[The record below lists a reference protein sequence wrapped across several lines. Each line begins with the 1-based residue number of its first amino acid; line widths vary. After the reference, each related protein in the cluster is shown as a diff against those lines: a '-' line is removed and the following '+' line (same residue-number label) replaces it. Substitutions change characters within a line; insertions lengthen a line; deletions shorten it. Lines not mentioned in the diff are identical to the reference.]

1 MIRRPPR
8 STLFPYTT
16 LFRSH
21 PQVGYIRLT
30 TFANEKAADDLHAAL
45 GRLEGRDMKR
55 LVLDLRDNGGG
66 SADEAGRGAGGVLPQ
81 GAAVYHKENP
91 QKGRGGEGQGG
102 RDRSSLC

>member
-1 MIRRPPR
+1 M
-8 STLFPYTT
+8 L
-16 LFRSH
+16 H

-66 SADEAGRGAGGVLPQ
+66 SVDEAGRGGGEVLPK
-81 GAAVYHKENP
+81 GAIVYTEQNPKKVEGEKEN
-91 QKGRGGEGQGG
+91 GGGSPAFLGHEK
-102 RDRSSLC
+102 RDPLLVVINA

>member
-1 MIRRPPR
+1 M
-8 STLFPYTT
+8 L
-16 LFRSH
+16 H

-66 SADEAGRGAGGVLPQ
+66 SVDEAARVAGEVLPK
-81 GAAVYHKENP
+81 GAIVYTVQTRKKGEGG
-91 QKGRGGEGQGG
+91 KGTGRGGRAFWRHEKRYPPVGLSKAGT
-102 RDRSSLC
+102 